1 MQIPSVNGLQQVPE
15 TVPLSYGPNYQPA
28 LLDGN
33 VDCRACGYLRLN
45 GE

>member
-1 MQIPSVNGLQQVPE
+1 MQIPGVNCFQQVTE
-15 TVPLSYGPNYQPA
+15 TVPLAYWPNHQLA

>member
-1 MQIPSVNGLQQVPE
+1 VQVSSVNGLQQVTE
-15 TVPLSYGPNYQPA
+15 TVPLTHGPNYQLA

>member
-1 MQIPSVNGLQQVPE
+1 MQIPSVNGLQQVTE
-15 TVPLSYGPNYQPA
+15 TVPLPYGPDDQLA

-33 VDCRACGYLRLN
+33 IDRRACGYLRLN

>member
-1 MQIPSVNGLQQVPE
+1 MQIPSVNGLQQLTE
-15 TVPLSYGPNYQPA
+15 TVPLPYGPDYQLA

-33 VDCRACGYLRLN
+33 VDCRTSGHLRLN

>member
-1 MQIPSVNGLQQVPE
+1 MQIPGVNGLQQVTE
-15 TVPLSYGPNYQPA
+15 TVPLPYGPNYQLA

-33 VDCRACGYLRLN
+33 VDCRACGYLRLG